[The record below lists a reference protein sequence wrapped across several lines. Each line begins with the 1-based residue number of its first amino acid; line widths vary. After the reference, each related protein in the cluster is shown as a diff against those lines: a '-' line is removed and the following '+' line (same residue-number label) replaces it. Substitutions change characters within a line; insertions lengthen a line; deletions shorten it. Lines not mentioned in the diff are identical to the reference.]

1 MAFTIASQITFEEE
15 IKKSR
20 FQAIA
25 APVENEQQVKEF
37 LEYNKDISTTHQC
50 WAWKIGHNVRFNDDG
65 EPSGT
70 AGRPIL
76 ATIEG
81 NDLTN
86 IIVMVNR
93 WYGGIKLGTG
103 GLVRA
108 YGGCAGQCL
117 LLAERIELIAKKK
130 TALMLLNR
138 NFGAG
143 KLEVNARLSTG
154 SLKEDMIEIGD
165 SSIAARDEQRLARFN
180 ELKRKRETLER
191 KVERIK
197 EKENNKKVVEPEK
210 PKVIVENN
218 NRKSLVDQFSYQIKS
233 ERGF

>member
-1 MAFTIASQITFEEE
+1 MPFTIASQVSFEED

-20 FQAIA
+20 FQAVA
-25 APVENEQQVKEF
+25 VPVENEQAVKDF
-37 LEYNKDISTTHQC
+37 LETHKDITTTHQC

-86 IIVMVNR
+86 ILVLVNR

-117 LLAERIELIAKKK
+117 LLAEKIELIEKKK
-130 TALMLLNR
+130 VSFSCQFNEWSIFQYELNQQQVEFKEDYTATGVEVEALLQIHQIEP
-138 NFGAG
+138 
-143 KLEVNARLSTG
+143 L
-154 SLKEDMIEIGD
+154 SLKIQDVTRG
-165 SSIAARDEQRLARFN
+165 REQ
-180 ELKRKRETLER
+180 LK
-191 KVERIK
+191 
-197 EKENNKKVVEPEK
+197 
-210 PKVIVENN
+210 IVEEPQ
-218 NRKSLVDQFSYQIKS
+218 DD
-233 ERGF
+233 

>member
-1 MAFTIASQITFEEE
+1 MPFTIASTVTFEED

-25 APVENEQQVKEF
+25 AVVESEQQVKDF
-37 LEYNKDISTTHQC
+37 LEQYKDTSTTHQC
-50 WAWKIGHNVRFNDDG
+50 WAWKIGHHVRFNDDG

-81 NDLTN
+81 NELTN
-86 IIVMVNR
+86 VIVLVNR

-117 LLAERIELIAKKK
+117 LLAEKIELIEKKEIQF
-130 TALMLLNR
+130 ACLFNEWAIMQYELMQQQIEYQESYTDT
-138 NFGAG
+138 G
-143 KLEVNARLSTG
+143 VTVQARLQVHQIEPLR
-154 SLKEDMIEIGD
+154 LKLQDVSRG
-165 SSIAARDEQRLARFN
+165 
-180 ELKRKRETLER
+180 REKLH
-191 KVERIK
+191 VC
-197 EKENNKKVVEPEK
+197 
-210 PKVIVENN
+210 
-218 NRKSLVDQFSYQIKS
+218 DD
-233 ERGF
+233 

>member
-1 MAFTIASQITFEEE
+1 MVYTLISETIFEED

-25 APVENEQQVKEF
+25 APVENEQQVKMF
-37 LEYNKDISTTHQC
+37 LEKHLDLTTTHQC

-76 ATIEG
+76 TTIEG

-86 IIVMVNR
+86 AIVLVNR

-117 LLAERIELIAKKK
+117 LLAEKIELIEKKK
-130 TALMLLNR
+130 IY
-138 NFGAG
+138 F
-143 KLEVNARLSTG
+143 
-154 SLKEDMIEIGD
+154 
-165 SSIAARDEQRLARFN
+165 QC
-180 ELKRKRETLER
+180 
-191 KVERIK
+191 
-197 EKENNKKVVEPEK
+197 
-210 PKVIVENN
+210 
-218 NRKSLVDQFSYQIKS
+218 QFSEWSIFQYELNIQGIEYTEQYTANGVGVEALLQIHQIDPLKLKIQDVT
-233 ERGF
+233 RGREQLKLLEDGDD

>member
-1 MAFTIASQITFEEE
+1 MPFTIASQVSFEED

-25 APVENEQQVKEF
+25 VPVENEQVVKDF
-37 LEYNKDISTTHQC
+37 LETHKDLTTTHQC

-81 NDLTN
+81 NELTN
-86 IIVMVNR
+86 ILVLVNR

-117 LLAERIELIAKKK
+117 LLAEKIELIEKKK
-130 TALMLLNR
+130 VSFACQFNEWAIFQYELNQQQIEFKQDYTATGVQVEALLQIHQIEP
-138 NFGAG
+138 
-143 KLEVNARLSTG
+143 L
-154 SLKEDMIEIGD
+154 SLKIQDVTRG
-165 SSIAARDEQRLARFN
+165 REQ
-180 ELKRKRETLER
+180 LK
-191 KVERIK
+191 
-197 EKENNKKVVEPEK
+197 
-210 PKVIVENN
+210 IVE
-218 NRKSLVDQFSYQIKS
+218 
-233 ERGF
+233 EP

>member
-1 MAFTIASQITFEEE
+1 MPFTIASSITFEED

-25 APVENEQQVKEF
+25 VPVENEQAVKDF
-37 LEYNKDISTTHQC
+37 LETHKDISTTHQC

-81 NDLTN
+81 NELTN
-86 IIVMVNR
+86 ILVLVNR

-117 LLAERIELIAKKK
+117 LLAEKIELIEKKK
-130 TALMLLNR
+130 VSFSCQFNEWSIFQYELNQQKIEFTEDYTA
-138 NFGAG
+138 
-143 KLEVNARLSTG
+143 TG
-154 SLKEDMIEIGD
+154 VQVEALVQIHQIEPLSLKIQDVTRG
-165 SSIAARDEQRLARFN
+165 REQLQ
-180 ELKRKRETLER
+180 
-191 KVERIK
+191 
-197 EKENNKKVVEPEK
+197 
-210 PKVIVENN
+210 IVEEPQN
-218 NRKSLVDQFSYQIKS
+218 D
-233 ERGF
+233 

>member
-1 MAFTIASQITFEEE
+1 MPFTLVNETTFEED

-20 FQAIA
+20 FQAIS
-25 APVENEQQVKEF
+25 APVENEQQVKAF
-37 LEYNKDISTTHQC
+37 LEKHLDITTTHQC

-81 NDLTN
+81 NELTN
-86 IIVMVNR
+86 SIVLVNR

-117 LLAERIELIAKKK
+117 LLAEKIELIEKKEIQF
-130 TALMLLNR
+130 ACQFNEWAIFQYELNQQHVEY
-138 NFGAG
+138 NEEYMADGV
-143 KLEVNARLSTG
+143 KVNAKLQIHQIQPLA
-154 SLKEDMIEIGD
+154 LKIQDVTRG
-165 SSIAARDEQRLARFN
+165 REQ
-180 ELKRKRETLER
+180 LKIMEE
-191 KVERIK
+191 
-197 EKENNKKVVEPEK
+197 EN
-210 PKVIVENN
+210 
-218 NRKSLVDQFSYQIKS
+218 D
-233 ERGF
+233 

>member
-1 MAFTIASQITFEEE
+1 MSFTIASLISFEEE

-20 FQAIA
+20 FQAFA
-25 APVENEQQVKEF
+25 TPVESEQEIKDF
-37 LEYNKDISTTHQC
+37 LEAYRDTTTTHQC

-81 NDLTN
+81 NELTN
-86 IIVMVNR
+86 VLVLVNR

-117 LLAERIELIAKKK
+117 VLAEKIELIEKKK
-130 TALMLLNR
+130 VSFRCNFSEWAIFQYELNQQQIDYQEDYIAEGVEVIAQMQKHQIEPFALKIQDISR
-138 NFGAG
+138 GREA
-143 KLEVNARLSTG
+143 
-154 SLKEDMIEIGD
+154 LKII
-165 SSIAARDEQRLARFN
+165 DEPQ
-180 ELKRKRETLER
+180 
-191 KVERIK
+191 
-197 EKENNKKVVEPEK
+197 
-210 PKVIVENN
+210 
-218 NRKSLVDQFSYQIKS
+218 DD
-233 ERGF
+233 

>member
-1 MAFTIASQITFEEE
+1 MVYTLVSETIFEED

-25 APVENEQQVKEF
+25 APVENEQQVKMF
-37 LEYNKDISTTHQC
+37 LEKHLDLTTTHQC

-86 IIVMVNR
+86 AIVLVNR

-117 LLAERIELIAKKK
+117 LLAEKIELIEKKK
-130 TALMLLNR
+130 IY
-138 NFGAG
+138 F
-143 KLEVNARLSTG
+143 
-154 SLKEDMIEIGD
+154 
-165 SSIAARDEQRLARFN
+165 QC
-180 ELKRKRETLER
+180 
-191 KVERIK
+191 
-197 EKENNKKVVEPEK
+197 
-210 PKVIVENN
+210 
-218 NRKSLVDQFSYQIKS
+218 QFSEWSIFQYELNTQDIKYKEQYTADGVEVEALLQIHQIDPLKLKIQDVT
-233 ERGF
+233 RGREQLKLLEDVDD

>member
-1 MAFTIASQITFEEE
+1 MPFTLASSVTFEED

-25 APVENEQQVKEF
+25 AVVENEQQVKSF
-37 LEYNKDISTTHQC
+37 LEQNKDLSTTHQC
-50 WAWKIGHNVRFNDDG
+50 WAWKIGHHVRFNDDG

-86 IIVMVNR
+86 VIVLVNR

-117 LLAERIELIAKKK
+117 LLAEKIELIEKQ
-130 TALMLLNR
+130 
-138 NFGAG
+138 
-143 KLEVNARLSTG
+143 
-154 SLKEDMIEIGD
+154 EIRF
-165 SSIAARDEQRLARFN
+165 ACLFN
-180 ELKRKRETLER
+180 EWAIMQYELMQQQIEYQEQYTETGVVIEARVQVHQIEPLRLKLQDVSRGREQLKVLE
-191 KVERIK
+191 EQAHD
-197 EKENNKKVVEPEK
+197 E
-210 PKVIVENN
+210 
-218 NRKSLVDQFSYQIKS
+218 
-233 ERGF
+233 

>member
-1 MAFTIASQITFEEE
+1 LYLQAAENRLYCRCIVIYSRFMPFTIASSITFEED

-25 APVENEQQVKEF
+25 APVENEQDVKNF
-37 LEYNKDISTTHQC
+37 LELHKDITTTHQC

-65 EPSGT
+65 EPSST

-81 NDLTN
+81 NELTN
-86 IIVMVNR
+86 IIVLVNR

-117 LLAERIELIAKKK
+117 LLVEKIELIEKKK
-130 TALMLLNR
+130 ISFAC
-138 NFGAG
+138 
-143 KLEVNARLSTG
+143 
-154 SLKEDMIEIGD
+154 
-165 SSIAARDEQRLARFN
+165 QFN
-180 ELKRKRETLER
+180 EWAIFQYELNQQHIEFQEQYTATGVQVEALLQVHQIQPLALKIQDVSRGREQL
-191 KVERIK
+191 KIVE
-197 EKENNKKVVEPEK
+197 EPEH
-210 PKVIVENN
+210 
-218 NRKSLVDQFSYQIKS
+218 D
-233 ERGF
+233 

>member
-1 MAFTIASQITFEEE
+1 MPFTLVNETTFEED

-20 FQAIA
+20 FQAIS
-25 APVENEQQVKEF
+25 APVENEQQVKAF
-37 LEYNKDISTTHQC
+37 LEKHLDITTTHQC

-81 NDLTN
+81 NELTN
-86 IIVMVNR
+86 SIVLVNR

-117 LLAERIELIAKKK
+117 LLAEKIELIEKKEIQF
-130 TALMLLNR
+130 ACQFNEWAIFQYELNQQQVEY
-138 NFGAG
+138 NEEYMADGV
-143 KLEVNARLSTG
+143 KVNAKLQIHQIQPLA
-154 SLKEDMIEIGD
+154 LKIQDVTRG
-165 SSIAARDEQRLARFN
+165 REQ
-180 ELKRKRETLER
+180 LKIMEE
-191 KVERIK
+191 
-197 EKENNKKVVEPEK
+197 EN
-210 PKVIVENN
+210 
-218 NRKSLVDQFSYQIKS
+218 D
-233 ERGF
+233 

>member
-1 MAFTIASQITFEEE
+1 MPFTIASTVTFEED

-25 APVENEQQVKEF
+25 AVIENEQQVKDF
-37 LEYNKDISTTHQC
+37 LEQYKDTSTTHQC
-50 WAWKIGHNVRFNDDG
+50 WAWKIGHHVRFNDDG

-81 NDLTN
+81 NELTN
-86 IIVMVNR
+86 VIVLVNR

-117 LLAERIELIAKKK
+117 LLAEKIELIEKKEIQF
-130 TALMLLNR
+130 ACLFNEWAIMQYELMQQQIEYQEAYTDT
-138 NFGAG
+138 G
-143 KLEVNARLSTG
+143 VTVHARLQVHQLEPLR
-154 SLKEDMIEIGD
+154 LKLQDVTRG
-165 SSIAARDEQRLARFN
+165 REQLVLVEEQDN
-180 ELKRKRETLER
+180 E
-191 KVERIK
+191 
-197 EKENNKKVVEPEK
+197 
-210 PKVIVENN
+210 
-218 NRKSLVDQFSYQIKS
+218 
-233 ERGF
+233 

>member
-1 MAFTIASQITFEEE
+1 MEAFFIGKSFKIDIIIVPLSSNEDMAFTLSTQVCFEED

-25 APVENEQQVKEF
+25 VPVENEQAVKDF
-37 LEYNKDISTTHQC
+37 LEANRDISTTHQC
-50 WAWKIGHNVRFNDDG
+50 WAWKIGHTVRFNDDG

-86 IIVMVNR
+86 VLVLVNR
-93 WYGGIKLGTG
+93 WYGGVKLGTG

-117 LLAERIELIAKKK
+117 MLAEKIELIEKKK
-130 TALMLLNR
+130 VQ
-138 NFGAG
+138 F
-143 KLEVNARLSTG
+143 SC
-154 SLKEDMIEIGD
+154 
-165 SSIAARDEQRLARFN
+165 QFN
-180 ELKRKRETLER
+180 EWAILQYDLNQQKIEFQEEYTATGVDIEAALQVHQIEPLAIKLQDVSRGREQLK
-191 KVERIK
+191 
-197 EKENNKKVVEPEK
+197 
-210 PKVIVENN
+210 IVDE
-218 NRKSLVDQFSYQIKS
+218 
-233 ERGF
+233 

>member
-1 MAFTIASQITFEEE
+1 MAFTLTTETTFEED

-37 LEYNKDISTTHQC
+37 LEKHLDISTTHQC

-81 NDLTN
+81 NELTN
-86 IIVMVNR
+86 TIVLVNR

-117 LLAERIELIAKKK
+117 LFAEKIELIEKKK
-130 TALMLLNR
+130 VY
-138 NFGAG
+138 F
-143 KLEVNARLSTG
+143 
-154 SLKEDMIEIGD
+154 
-165 SSIAARDEQRLARFN
+165 QCQFN
-180 ELKRKRETLER
+180 EWAIFQYELNTQQIEYTEQYTADGVQVDALLQIHQIDALKLKIQDVTRGREQLKLLDE
-191 KVERIK
+191 
-197 EKENNKKVVEPEK
+197 
-210 PKVIVENN
+210 
-218 NRKSLVDQFSYQIKS
+218 
-233 ERGF
+233 

>member
-1 MAFTIASQITFEEE
+1 MTFTLATETTFEEDV
-15 IKKSR
+15 KKSR
-20 FQAIA
+20 FQAIS
-25 APVENEQQVKEF
+25 APVENEQQVKAF
-37 LEYNKDISTTHQC
+37 LEKHLDLSTTNQC

-86 IIVMVNR
+86 VIVLVNR

-117 LLAERIELIAKKK
+117 LLAEKIELIEKKK
-130 TALMLLNR
+130 IY
-138 NFGAG
+138 F
-143 KLEVNARLSTG
+143 
-154 SLKEDMIEIGD
+154 
-165 SSIAARDEQRLARFN
+165 QCQFN
-180 ELKRKRETLER
+180 EWSIFQYELSSQQIEYTEQYTADGVQVEALLQIHQIEPLTLKIQDVTRGREQLKIVDE
-191 KVERIK
+191 
-197 EKENNKKVVEPEK
+197 EN
-210 PKVIVENN
+210 
-218 NRKSLVDQFSYQIKS
+218 D
-233 ERGF
+233 

>member
-1 MAFTIASQITFEEE
+1 MFSLAAPISFEEE

-20 FQAIA
+20 FVALA
-25 APVENEQQVKEF
+25 APVENEQEVKAF
-37 LEYNKDISTTHQC
+37 LELHRDPSTTHQC
-50 WAWKIGHNVRFNDDG
+50 WAWKIGVHVRFNDDG

-86 IIVMVNR
+86 VIVLVNR

-117 LLAERIELIAKKK
+117 MLAEKIELIEKK
-130 TALMLLNR
+130 TVQFSCYFNEWPILQYELNAQKIEYKEEYTAE
-138 NFGAG
+138 GVA
-143 KLEVNARLSTG
+143 VTARLQIHQIDPLA
-154 SLKEDMIEIGD
+154 LKIQDVSRGR
-165 SSIAARDEQRLARFN
+165 AQ
-180 ELKRKRETLER
+180 LKVLE
-191 KVERIK
+191 E
-197 EKENNKKVVEPEK
+197 
-210 PKVIVENN
+210 
-218 NRKSLVDQFSYQIKS
+218 SVDD
-233 ERGF
+233 

>member
-1 MAFTIASQITFEEE
+1 MVYTLVSETIFEED

-25 APVENEQQVKEF
+25 APVENEQQVKKF
-37 LEYNKDISTTHQC
+37 LEKHLDLTTTHQC

-81 NDLTN
+81 NDLAN
-86 IIVMVNR
+86 AIVLVNR

-117 LLAERIELIAKKK
+117 LLAEKIELIEKKK
-130 TALMLLNR
+130 IY
-138 NFGAG
+138 F
-143 KLEVNARLSTG
+143 
-154 SLKEDMIEIGD
+154 
-165 SSIAARDEQRLARFN
+165 QC
-180 ELKRKRETLER
+180 
-191 KVERIK
+191 
-197 EKENNKKVVEPEK
+197 
-210 PKVIVENN
+210 
-218 NRKSLVDQFSYQIKS
+218 QFSEWSIFQYELNTQDIEYKKQYTADGVEVEALLQIHQIDPLKLKIQDVT
-233 ERGF
+233 RGREQLKLLEDVDD

>member
-1 MAFTIASQITFEEE
+1 MPYTLAAAVHFEEE

-25 APVENEQQVKEF
+25 DIVENEQQVKNF
-37 LEYNKDISTTHQC
+37 LQKHHDATTTHQC

-81 NDLTN
+81 NELSN
-86 IIVMVNR
+86 VIVLVNR

-117 LLAERIELIAKKK
+117 QLAEKIEWIEKQQ
-130 TALMLLNR
+130 ALFQCQFSEWSIFQYELNLQQIEYQESYLGNGIVIQLQLQKNQIEALADKIQHVTR
-138 NFGAG
+138 GR
-143 KLEVNARLSTG
+143 EQ
-154 SLKEDMIEIGD
+154 LK
-165 SSIAARDEQRLARFN
+165 
-180 ELKRKRETLER
+180 
-191 KVERIK
+191 
-197 EKENNKKVVEPEK
+197 
-210 PKVIVENN
+210 
-218 NRKSLVDQFSYQIKS
+218 LVD
-233 ERGF
+233 EADE

>member
-1 MAFTIASQITFEEE
+1 MTFTLATETTFEEDV
-15 IKKSR
+15 KKSR
-20 FQAIA
+20 FQAIS
-25 APVENEQQVKEF
+25 APIENEQQVKAF
-37 LEYNKDISTTHQC
+37 LEKHLDLSTTHQC

-86 IIVMVNR
+86 VIVLVNR

-117 LLAERIELIAKKK
+117 LLAEKIELIEKKK
-130 TALMLLNR
+130 IY
-138 NFGAG
+138 F
-143 KLEVNARLSTG
+143 
-154 SLKEDMIEIGD
+154 
-165 SSIAARDEQRLARFN
+165 QCQFN
-180 ELKRKRETLER
+180 EWSIFQYELSSQQIEYVEQYTADGVQVEALLQIHQIEPLTLKIQDVTRGREQLKIVDE
-191 KVERIK
+191 
-197 EKENNKKVVEPEK
+197 EN
-210 PKVIVENN
+210 
-218 NRKSLVDQFSYQIKS
+218 D
-233 ERGF
+233 

>member
-1 MAFTIASQITFEEE
+1 MPFTLITETIYEED

-20 FQAIA
+20 FQAIS
-25 APVENEQQVKEF
+25 APVENELQVKAF
-37 LEYNKDISTTHQC
+37 LERHLDLSTTHQC

-76 ATIEG
+76 ATLEG

-86 IIVMVNR
+86 SIVLVNR

-117 LLAERIELIAKKK
+117 LLADKIELIEKKQVHF
-130 TALMLLNR
+130 ACQFNEWAIFQYELNQQ
-138 NFGAG
+138 NIEYTEAYNAEGV
-143 KLEVNARLSTG
+143 KVEARLQ
-154 SLKEDMIEIGD
+154 LNQ
-165 SSIAARDEQRLARFN
+165 IAALRLKIQDVTRGREQ
-180 ELKRKRETLER
+180 LK
-191 KVERIK
+191 IMD
-197 EKENNKKVVEPEK
+197 ENN
-210 PKVIVENN
+210 
-218 NRKSLVDQFSYQIKS
+218 D
-233 ERGF
+233 

>member
-1 MAFTIASQITFEEE
+1 MSFTLANMVTFEEE

-25 APVENEQQVKEF
+25 AAVENEQQVKNF
-37 LEYNKDISTTHQC
+37 LEEHKDLSTTHQC
-50 WAWKIGHNVRFNDDG
+50 WAWKIGHQVRFNDDG

-81 NDLTN
+81 NELTN
-86 IIVMVNR
+86 VIVLVNR

-117 LLAERIELIAKKK
+117 VLAEKIELIEKK
-130 TALMLLNR
+130 
-138 NFGAG
+138 
-143 KLEVNARLSTG
+143 EVQFSCLFNEWAIIQYELVQQQIEYQESYIDTGVVIQARLQVHQIEPLR
-154 SLKEDMIEIGD
+154 LKLQDVSRG
-165 SSIAARDEQRLARFN
+165 R
-180 ELKRKRETLER
+180 ELL
-191 KVERIK
+191 
-197 EKENNKKVVEPEK
+197 
-210 PKVIVENN
+210 KVIETQEN
-218 NRKSLVDQFSYQIKS
+218 DT
-233 ERGF
+233 

>member
-1 MAFTIASQITFEEE
+1 MPFTLTDETTFEED

-25 APVENEQQVKEF
+25 APVENETDVKLF
-37 LEYNKDISTTHQC
+37 LEKYKDNTTTHQC
-50 WAWKIGHNVRFNDDG
+50 WAWKIGHTVRFNDDG

-81 NDLTN
+81 NELTN
-86 IIVMVNR
+86 VIVLVNR

-117 LLAERIELIAKKK
+117 ILAEKIELI
-130 TALMLLNR
+130 
-138 NFGAG
+138 
-143 KLEVNARLSTG
+143 E
-154 SLKEDMIEIGD
+154 
-165 SSIAARDEQRLARFN
+165 
-180 ELKRKRETLER
+180 
-191 KVERIK
+191 
-197 EKENNKKVVEPEK
+197 KKVVRFQCLFNEWAIFQYELK
-210 PKVIVENN
+210 TQNIEFIENYTATGVKVEAKLQVHQIESLALKIQDVTRGREELKVEENN
-218 NRKSLVDQFSYQIKS
+218 ND
-233 ERGF
+233 